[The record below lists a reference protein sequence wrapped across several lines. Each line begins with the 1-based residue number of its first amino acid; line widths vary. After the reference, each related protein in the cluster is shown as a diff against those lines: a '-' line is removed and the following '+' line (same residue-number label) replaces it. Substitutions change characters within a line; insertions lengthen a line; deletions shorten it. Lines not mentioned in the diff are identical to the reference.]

1 MNLLNELKHR
11 SNQRKKIIQ
20 QKQTALLTSKMK
32 RSQEQC
38 PNKINTLSDTTT
50 SKTNVEVKENKEN
63 MKPPPNV
70 VILQNETINADN
82 TATLKKKQPLKR
94 PSKGK
99 FYSIIQIRGK
109 RFKINVLIKL
119 DPDSA
124 SKLKKTKKVS
134 FGNCYSQE
142 DQISNNTITSDSQNK
157 NEVSSYFSKIDNV
170 NMFEPQPSFLRKY

>member
-1 MNLLNELKHR
+1 
-11 SNQRKKIIQ
+11 
-20 QKQTALLTSKMK
+20 
-32 RSQEQC
+32 
-38 PNKINTLSDTTT
+38 
-50 SKTNVEVKENKEN
+50 

-82 TATLKKKQPLKR
+82 TATLKKKLPLKR
-94 PSKGK
+94 PSK
-99 FYSIIQIRGK
+99 
-109 RFKINVLIKL
+109 

-170 NMFEPQPSFLRKY
+170 NMFEPQPSFLHSMDDFMPSQDFYQEDGDPDNIMKDLMISKDDEKSLELSNYKSLDNSQLSTIGLF